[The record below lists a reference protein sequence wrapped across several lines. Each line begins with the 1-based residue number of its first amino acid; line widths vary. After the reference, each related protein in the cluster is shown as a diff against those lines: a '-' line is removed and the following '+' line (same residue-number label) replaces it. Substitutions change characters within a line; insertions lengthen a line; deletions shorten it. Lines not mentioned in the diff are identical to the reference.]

1 MYSNTKV
8 KNIAYQGKDQRT
20 NGKVASGSEAV
31 NPSDYLLVYDDLW
44 WFMHSIDTISI
55 YIP

>member
-31 NPSDYLLVYDDLW
+31 NPSDIC
-44 WFMHSIDTISI
+44 WFMMI
-55 YIP
+55 YDALCTP